1 MQSSAECRKRNTML
15 YIIHGNDRQKGRAQF
30 AKLRESLSAHGENVV
45 VVPEGSVSKETL
57 SEQAV
62 TRGLFGEVSVFVLDG
77 VLEKKEDQEIVAR
90 TVSLLVE
97 SPNHF
102 LVFEPVLVKEFVD
115 EARTSA
121 SEMIECSIKKGDE
134 RLAFNIFSLG
144 DALGERNKK
153 ELWVRYQQA
162 VLFGLESEEV
172 CNTLFWT
179 VKNMALMK
187 NASSDAGTDL
197 NPFVAKKARGFAKN
211 YEVKELADLSRAL
224 VTLYH
229 EGHRGGEPMN
239 IALERF
245 ILRLV

>member
-1 MQSSAECRKRNTML
+1 ML

-30 AKLRESLSAHGENVV
+30 AKLRDALLVHGENVV

-57 SEQAV
+57 SGQAV
-62 TRGLFGEVSVFVLDG
+62 TRGLFGEVSVFVFDG

-90 TVSLLVE
+90 TVPLLAE

-102 LVFEPVLVKEFVD
+102 LVFEPVLVKEFAD
-115 EARTSA
+115 EARQGA
-121 SEMIECSIKKGDE
+121 KEMIDCSVKKIDE
-134 RLAFNIFSLG
+134 RPAFNIFSLG

-162 VLFGLESEEV
+162 VLAGLESEEI

-187 NASSDAGTDL
+187 NTPSGNNADL
-197 NPFVAKKARGFAKN
+197 NPFVAQKARTFAKK
-211 YEVKELADLSRAL
+211 YSMDEIVELSR
-224 VTLYH
+224 TLMTTYH
-229 EGHRGGEPMN
+229 EAHRGGEPMH

-245 ILRLV
+245 ILRSS

>member
-1 MQSSAECRKRNTML
+1 ML
-15 YIIHGNDRQKGRAQF
+15 YIIHGNDRQKARMQF
-30 AKLRESLSAHGENVV
+30 TKLRDTLSLHGENVI
-45 VVPEGSVSKETL
+45 VVPEGAISKETL

-62 TRGLFGEVSVFVLDG
+62 TRGLFGEVSVFILDG
-77 VLEKKEDQEIVAR
+77 VLEKKEDQEIVASA
-90 TVSLLVE
+90 VPLLVA

-102 LVFEPVLVKEFVD
+102 LIFEPVLIKEFADEAKQGASEIIECAMKNVD
-115 EARTSA
+115 ERA
-121 SEMIECSIKKGDE
+121 S
-134 RLAFNIFSLG
+134 FNIFSLG

-162 VLFGLESEEV
+162 VLFGLEPEEI

-187 NASSDAGTDL
+187 NAPLQDVCDL
-197 NPFVAKKARGFAKN
+197 NPFVAKKSRGFAKN
-211 YEVKELADLSRAL
+211 YTMDEIERLSRTL
-224 VTLYH
+224 MTLYH
-229 EGHRGGEPMN
+229 EGHRGGEPMH

>member
-1 MQSSAECRKRNTML
+1 ML

-30 AKLRESLSAHGENVV
+30 AKLREALSAHGENVV

-77 VLEKKEDQEIVAR
+77 VLEKKEDQEIVAH
-90 TVSLLVE
+90 TIPLLTQ

-102 LVFEPVLVKEFVD
+102 LIFEPAIIKEFTD
-115 EARTSA
+115 EAKQSA
-121 SEMIECSIKKGDE
+121 SEMIECSVKKGDE
-134 RLAFNIFSLG
+134 RPAFNVFSLG

-162 VLFGLESEEV
+162 VLFGLEPEEV

-187 NASSDAGTDL
+187 NASADSATDL
-197 NPFVAKKARGFAKN
+197 NPFVAKKSRGFAKN
-211 YEVKELADLSRAL
+211 YEAKELAELSRAL
-224 VTLYH
+224 TTLYH
-229 EGHRGGEPMN
+229 EGHRGGEPMS

>member
-1 MQSSAECRKRNTML
+1 ML

-30 AKLRESLSAHGENVV
+30 AKLRDTLSVHGENVV
-45 VVPEGSVSKETL
+45 MISEGSVSKETL

-62 TRGLFGEVSVFVLDG
+62 TRGLFGEVSVFVFDG
-77 VLEKKEDQEIVAR
+77 ALEKKEDQEIVAR
-90 TVSLLVE
+90 VAPLLTE

-102 LVFEPVLVKEFVD
+102 LIFEPVLIKEFVD
-115 EARTSA
+115 EARQGA
-121 SEMIECSIKKGDE
+121 EEMIDCSVKKVDE
-134 RLAFNIFSLG
+134 RPAFNIFSLG

-162 VLFGLESEEV
+162 VLFGLEPEEV

-187 NASSDAGTDL
+187 NASSQNAGDL
-197 NPFVAKKARGFAKN
+197 NPFVAKKAHGFAKN
-211 YEVKELADLSRAL
+211 YTMDEITQLSHAL
-224 VTLYH
+224 MTLYH

-239 IALERF
+239 VALERF

>member
-1 MQSSAECRKRNTML
+1 ML

-30 AKLRESLSAHGENVV
+30 AKLRDALSVHGENIV
-45 VVPEGSVSKETL
+45 VVPEGSVSRETL
-57 SEQAV
+57 SGQAV
-62 TRGLFGEVSVFVLDG
+62 TRGLFGEVSVFIFDG

-90 TVSLLVE
+90 TVSLLAE

-102 LVFEPVLVKEFVD
+102 LVFEPVLIKEFAD

-121 SEMIECSIKKGDE
+121 TEMIECSVKKGDE
-134 RLAFNIFSLG
+134 RPAFNIFSLG

-162 VLFGLESEEV
+162 VLFGLESEEI

-187 NASSDAGTDL
+187 NTSSDSATDL
-197 NPFVAKKARGFAKN
+197 NPFVAKKSRGFAKN
-211 YEVKELADLSRAL
+211 YEAQELTELSRAL
-224 VTLYH
+224 TTLYH
-229 EGHRGGEPMN
+229 EGHRGGEPMH

-245 ILRLV
+245 ILRLI

>member
-1 MQSSAECRKRNTML
+1 ML

-30 AKLRESLSAHGENVV
+30 AKIRGTLSAHGENVV

-57 SEQAV
+57 SGQAV

-77 VLEKKEDQEIVAR
+77 VLEKKEDQEIVAHA
-90 TVSLLVE
+90 VSLLAE

-102 LVFEPVLVKEFVD
+102 LVFEPVLIKELAD

-121 SEMIECSIKKGDE
+121 SEMIECSVKKGDD

-162 VLFGLESEEV
+162 VLSGLESEEV

-179 VKNMALMK
+179 VKNMVLMK
-187 NASSDAGTDL
+187 TSPDDVGEL
-197 NPFVAKKARGFAKN
+197 NPFVAKKSRSFAKN
-211 YEVKELADLSRAL
+211 YEVKELAELSRAL

-229 EGHRGGEPMN
+229 EGHRGGESMN

>member
-1 MQSSAECRKRNTML
+1 ML

-30 AKLRESLSAHGENVV
+30 AKLRDTLSAHGENVV
-45 VVPEGSVSKETL
+45 QITEGSISKETL
-57 SEQAV
+57 SEHAV
-62 TRGLFGEVSVFVLDG
+62 TRGLFGEVSVFVFDG
-77 VLEKKEDQEIVAR
+77 VLEKKEDQENVAQL
-90 TVSLLVE
+90 VSILSE

-102 LVFEPVLVKEFVD
+102 LIFEPALIKELAD

-121 SEMIECSIKKGDE
+121 NEMIECSVKKGDE
-134 RLAFNIFSLG
+134 RPAFNIFSLG

-153 ELWVRYQQA
+153 ELWVHYQQA
-162 VLFGLESEEV
+162 VLFGLEPEEV

-179 VKNMALMK
+179 VKNMVLMK
-187 NASSDAGTDL
+187 TSPDLALDL

-211 YEVKELADLSRAL
+211 YEMKELAELSRAL

>member
-1 MQSSAECRKRNTML
+1 ML

-30 AKLRESLSAHGENVV
+30 QKLRETLSAHGENVV
-45 VVPEGSVSKETL
+45 VVPEGTISKELL

-62 TRGLFGEVSVFVLDG
+62 TRGLFGEVSLFVFDG
-77 VLEKKEDQEIVAR
+77 VLEKKVDQEIVASI
-90 TVSLLVE
+90 VSELAD

-102 LVFEPVLVKEFVD
+102 LVFEPTLIKEFAD
-115 EARTSA
+115 EASRVAT
-121 SEMIECSIKKGDE
+121 EMIDCNMKKVDA
-134 RLAFNIFSLG
+134 RPLFNIFSLG

-162 VLFGLESEEV
+162 VLAGLESEEI

-187 NASSDAGTDL
+187 NASSGNSADL
-197 NPFVAKKARGFAKN
+197 NPFVAQKARAFAKN
-211 YEVKELADLSRAL
+211 YTMDEIAELSR
-224 VTLYH
+224 TLMTTYH
-229 EGHRGGEPMN
+229 EAHRGGEPMH

-245 ILRLV
+245 ILRLA

>member
-1 MQSSAECRKRNTML
+1 ML
-15 YIIHGNDRQKGRAQF
+15 HIIHGNDRQKARAQF
-30 AKLRESLSAHGENVV
+30 QKLRDRLSAHGENMIVA
-45 VVPEGSVSKETL
+45 PEGSISRETL

-77 VLEKKEDQEIVAR
+77 VLEKKEDQEIVAGVAR
-90 TVSLLVE
+90 TLAD

-102 LVFEPVLVKEFVD
+102 LIFEPVLIKEFVD
-115 EARTSA
+115 EASPGAR
-121 SEMIECSIKKGDE
+121 EMIDCSMKKIDE
-134 RLAFNIFSLG
+134 RPAFNIFSLG

-162 VLFGLESEEV
+162 VLFGLAPEEV

-187 NASSDAGTDL
+187 DASPQDIGDL
-197 NPFVAKKARGFAKN
+197 NPFVAKKACGFAKN
-211 YEVKELADLSRAL
+211 YTRDEIAQLSRVLMTA
-224 VTLYH
+224 YH
-229 EGHRGGEPMN
+229 EAHRGGEPMP

>member
-1 MQSSAECRKRNTML
+1 ML
-15 YIIHGNDRQKGRAQF
+15 YIIYGNDRQKGRAQF
-30 AKLRESLSAHGENVV
+30 AKLRDTLSAHGENVV
-45 VVPEGSVSKETL
+45 QVPEGSISKETL

-62 TRGLFGEVSVFVLDG
+62 TRGLFGEVSVFVFDG
-77 VLEKKEDQEIVAR
+77 VLEKKEDQENVAQL
-90 TVSLLVE
+90 VSILSV

-102 LVFEPVLVKEFVD
+102 LIFEPALIKELAD

-121 SEMIECSIKKGDE
+121 SEMIECSVKKGDE
-134 RLAFNIFSLG
+134 RPAFNIFSLG

-162 VLFGLESEEV
+162 VLFGLEPEEV

-179 VKNMALMK
+179 VKNMVLMK
-187 NASSDAGTDL
+187 TSDDAGDL